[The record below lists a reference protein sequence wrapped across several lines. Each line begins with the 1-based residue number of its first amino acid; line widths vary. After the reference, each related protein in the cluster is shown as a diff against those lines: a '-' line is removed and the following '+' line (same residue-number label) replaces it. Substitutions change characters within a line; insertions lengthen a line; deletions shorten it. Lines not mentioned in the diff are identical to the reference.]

1 MREETKTVTDALL
14 TQWGKQMLAWNRL
27 ANEPEIVSKVCVR
40 PFHLSLTV
48 VA

>member
-1 MREETKTVTDALL
+1 MKEETKTVTDALV
-14 TQWGKQMLAWNRL
+14 TQWEKQMQAWNRL

-40 PFHLSLTV
+40 PAHLNLTV